1 MPGRAD
7 YWKYFIVQGM
17 LAVCQIAGCTKP
29 NVSLGPLPKAGEKKR
44 ISMDLNF
51 GVSFVVTVVFQQ
63 LELSLIIS

>member
-29 NVSLGPLPKAGEKKR
+29 NVSLGPLLKAGEKKR